1 MSVYNANVG
10 WGRAFI
16 DSIASIIP
24 TFGKILVVM
33 PSTDPNFD
41 RVSDIVKTDPDGV
54 VRLYTTVAAAYAA
67 ATTQQNDVIVLS
79 GYSTHTVTEMLTVS
93 KSRVHFIGLDGG
105 GRFTAQGAKIEMG
118 VTGVATDLAPVLVTG
133 VRNSFR
139 NIKFINASTTNQ
151 SLYGFIDNG
160 EGTYIENCSM
170 IKIAGLDD
178 ANWANFWMAGDSLT
192 MKDCVL
198 GQSNIPSAVAH
209 FGILIDGKTGGATD
223 GTVKENFL
231 ENIYVNMS
239 VSTAAAATACFIK
252 VADGSALN
260 FNNVIKD
267 LNAVNFVQA
276 GTGTIMT
283 DAVLGAATV
292 GGYLHLIRPSFMGC
306 TGVGAGTGQ
315 GIYISNSVAPD
326 ADGGLATELTD

>member
-1 MSVYNANVG
+1 MNYNENTS

-16 DSIASIIP
+16 DSIANIVP

-33 PSTDPNFD
+33 PVTDPNFN
-41 RVSDIVKTDPDGV
+41 RVADIVKTDPDGV
-54 VRLYTTVAAAYAA
+54 VRLYATVAAAYTA
-67 ATTQQNDVIVLS
+67 ATTNQNDVIALS
-79 GYSTHTVTEMLTVS
+79 AYGTHTVTEMLTVA
-93 KSRVHFIGLDGG
+93 KNRVHFIGLDGG
-105 GRFTAQGAKIEMG
+105 GRLTAQGAKIQMG
-118 VTGVATDLAPVLVTG
+118 VTGVATDLATVLVTG
-133 VRNSFR
+133 VRNTFR
-139 NIKFINASTTNQ
+139 NIKFINDSTTDE

-160 EGTYIENCSM
+160 EGTLIENCSM
-170 IKIAGLDD
+170 VKTAGLDN
-178 ANWANFWMAGDSLT
+178 AGWANFWMAGDSLT
-192 MKDCVL
+192 MRNVVL

-209 FGILIDGKTGGATD
+209 YGIFIDGKTGGATD

-239 VSTAAAATACFIK
+239 VSTAAADTACFVK

-306 TGVGAGTGQ
+306 TGVGAGTGE

-326 ADGGLATELTD
+326 ANGGLGTELTD